1 MQISHDLA
9 IGGLQQV
16 VVNICK
22 SIDRDRF
29 DVTVLCLRALGEFAP
44 EITRLGI
51 KVFLLPQKKNGTDYF
66 TFWKLSKMLRQER
79 TNVIHT
85 HNTQPFIDGTIAALL
100 SNVKTVVHTD
110 HARDFPDKR
119 RYMLAEWIVSKYAY
133 RVVGVSAHTAENLSR
148 YERISKKKIRII
160 PNGIDLLKYEIS
172 VDQVSKRRNLG
183 IREKG
188 PVIGLGVRLT
198 EQKGIPYLIRAM
210 PEVLQKFPDA
220 TLVIAGDGP
229 MAPELKKET
238 TKLGLENH
246 VLFIGPRLDIPEIL
260 KLFDIYVLPSVWEG
274 LPMVILEAMAA
285 RCPIIATDVG
295 GVRNVIAN
303 GLNGSIVEPRNS
315 SVLSAEIIKLLSN
328 KALRA
333 SYTRAAHD
341 TVSTKFSAE
350 TMTRKYEKLYLRED

>member
-22 SIDRDRF
+22 YIDRDRF
-29 DVTVLCLRALGEFAP
+29 DVTVLCLRALGEFTP
-44 EITRLGI
+44 EIERLGI
-51 KVFLLPQKKNGTDYF
+51 KVFLLPQKKNGIDYF
-66 TFWKLSKMLRQER
+66 AFWKLAKMLRQQK

-85 HNTQPFIDGTIAALL
+85 HNTQPFIDGTLAALL

-119 RYMLAEWIVSKYAY
+119 RYMLAEWVVSQYAY
-133 RVVGVSAHTAENLSR
+133 KVVGVSDHTAENLSR
-148 YERISKKKIRII
+148 YERVSKKKIKII
-160 PNGIDLLKYEIS
+160 PNGIDVSKYEIT
-172 VDQVSKRRNLG
+172 VDQVSMKRDLG
-183 IREKG
+183 IREEG

-210 PEVLQKFPDA
+210 PAVLKKFPDA

-229 MAPELKKET
+229 MATELKKET
-238 TKLGLENH
+238 TKLGLDNH
-246 VLFIGPRLDIPEIL
+246 VLFLGPRLDIPAIL
-260 KLFDIYVLPSVWEG
+260 KLLDVYVLPSVWEG

-295 GVRNVIAN
+295 GVRNVITN
-303 GLNGSIVEPRNS
+303 GVNGSIIEPKNS
-315 SVLSAEIIKLLSN
+315 NMLAAEIIKLLSN
-328 KALRA
+328 DALRT
-333 SYTRAAHD
+333 SYIRAAHD
-341 TVSTKFSAE
+341 VVSKKFSAE
-350 TMTRKYEKLYLRED
+350 TMTRKYEKLYLREE